1 MTEKTAPQSNFLST
15 IKVGGWTFISRV
27 AGLIRDIFTT
37 NLLGASFFHDIFVVV
52 LKIPNV
58 FRKLFAE
65 GAFSQAFI
73 PIYSEYIGRKDDKG
87 SQDFLNALFGILL
100 SALFIFTAL
109 ALLFA
114 PIFILTFAPGFYF
127 DIQKQDLAVS
137 LLRIMFP
144 YLALISLVA
153 FAAGIQNSHNK
164 FSIPAIT
171 PLIFNLSLIGSAWL
185 VAPKIDIP
193 VMALAWGVLLA
204 GFLQLLFQI
213 APLATIKKIP
223 IPKIDFQNPGV
234 KKFFILILPAIVA
247 GGIAQ
252 INLLIDTIFA
262 SLLITGSPT
271 WLYVSDRLIQFP
283 MGIFAIA
290 VGTVLLPSLSKSYA
304 QKEIKAF
311 TEQLENAFKLIFF
324 LAIPSLIGL
333 ILFASPLLATIF
345 QRGAFLWSDVQ
356 QASLSLIGFSLG
368 LPFFMAMK
376 VLVPAFFSRQNTKT
390 PMLIAFLSLLI
401 NVCLNYLLAFYYG
414 LGHLG
419 LAIASSISAI
429 VSVVILSLIL
439 KRDGLLSFSGIL
451 TAFSFK
457 VLIASAALISF
468 LSIFN
473 QYFDFELFT
482 EVQRLLHLGAAVIV
496 SLIIYFG
503 VSFLL
508 GVRTT
513 DFK

>member
-1 MTEKTAPQSNFLST
+1 VTNKTAAQLNFFSS
-15 IKVGGWTFISRV
+15 IKVGGWTFLSRV

-37 NLLGASFFHDIFVVV
+37 NLLGASIFHDIFVVV

-58 FRKLFAE
+58 FRKFFAE

-73 PIYSEYIGRKDDKG
+73 PIYSEYLGHKEEKG

-100 SALFIFTAL
+100 TALFIFTAL

-114 PIFILTFAPGFYF
+114 PIFILIFAPGFYF
-127 DIQKQDLAVS
+127 DSQKQELAVN

-164 FSIPAIT
+164 FSIPAAT

-185 VAPKIDIP
+185 VAPKIEIP

-213 APLATIKKIP
+213 APLAIIKKIP
-223 IPKIDFQNPGV
+223 VPKIDFQNSGV

-290 VGTVLLPSLSKSYA
+290 IGTVLLPSLSKAYA
-304 QKEIKAF
+304 QKEKQAF
-311 TEQLENAFKLIFF
+311 TSQLEHAFKLIFF

-333 ILFASPLLATIF
+333 VLFASPLLATIF
-345 QRGAFLWSDVQ
+345 QRGAFLWVDVE
-356 QASLSLIGFSLG
+356 QASLSLIGFALG

-390 PMLIAFLSLLI
+390 PMLVAFLSLLI
-401 NVCLNYLLAFYYG
+401 NITLNYLLAFYFE

-429 VSVVILSLIL
+429 VSVIILSLLL
-439 KRDGLLSFSGIL
+439 KRDGLISFNGIYS
-451 TAFSFK
+451 AFSFK
-457 VLIASAALISF
+457 VLIASIALISF

-473 QYFDFELFT
+473 QYFDFELFSQI
-482 EVQRLLHLGAAVIV
+482 QRLLYLTAAVIG
-496 SLIIYFG
+496 SIIIYFG

-508 GVRTT
+508 GLRPT
-513 DFK
+513 DFR